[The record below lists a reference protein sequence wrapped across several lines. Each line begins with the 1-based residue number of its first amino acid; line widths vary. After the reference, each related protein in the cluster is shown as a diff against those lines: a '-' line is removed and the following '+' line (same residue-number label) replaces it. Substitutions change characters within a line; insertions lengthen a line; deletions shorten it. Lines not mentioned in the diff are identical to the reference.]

1 MSEKATTQ
9 VVRRSSID
17 ELAENIQVTM
27 SDQDFKQK
35 SAVYI
40 GFLLELYRVIMGS
53 MLVIFVP
60 QNCGDHICGMFEN
73 TTVVPEVYT
82 TAIVMNVYSLVCFLI
97 MYTVEIKR
105 ENRLISYLEVDK
117 HLPFDND
124 SIEDALVKLPDDKHA
139 SILAY
144 DGYYL
149 HSGYLALSA
158 FVLNAGISGY
168 VVFVNYLDDKTMTVY
183 LTNILFMALKV
194 KETYDIVNT
203 KKNIFYSAYLTDRI
217 QFNAVD
223 KDHLIET
230 DDSSLTT
237 LESQSVSMLNNVG
250 DDNSE

>member
-60 QNCGDHICGMFEN
+60 QSCGDHICGMFEN
-73 TTVVPEVYT
+73 NTVVPEVYT
-82 TAIVMNVYSLVCFLI
+82 TAIVMNAYSLVCFLI

-223 KDHLIET
+223 KDHMLET
-230 DDSSLTT
+230 EDSSLTT
-237 LESQSVSMLNNVG
+237 LESQSVSMLNNAG

>member
-60 QNCGDHICGMFEN
+60 QSCGDHICGMFEN
-73 TTVVPEVYT
+73 NTVVPEVYT
-82 TAIVMNVYSLVCFLI
+82 TAIVMNAYSLVCFLI
-97 MYTVEIKR
+97 MYIVEIKR

-124 SIEDALVKLPDDKHA
+124 SIEDALAKLPDDKHA

-223 KDHLIET
+223 KDHMLET
-230 DDSSLTT
+230 EDSSLTT
-237 LESQSVSMLNNVG
+237 LESQSVSMLNNAG

>member
-60 QNCGDHICGMFEN
+60 QSCGDHICGMFEN
-73 TTVVPEVYT
+73 NTVVPEVYT
-82 TAIVMNVYSLVCFLI
+82 TAIVMNAYSLVCFLI
-97 MYTVEIKR
+97 MYIVEIKR

-223 KDHLIET
+223 KDHMLET
-230 DDSSLTT
+230 EDSSLTT
-237 LESQSVSMLNNVG
+237 LESQSVSMLNNAG

>member
-60 QNCGDHICGMFEN
+60 QSCGDHICGMFEN
-73 TTVVPEVYT
+73 NTVVPEVYT
-82 TAIVMNVYSLVCFLI
+82 TAIVMNAYSLVCFLI
-97 MYTVEIKR
+97 MYIVEIKR

-223 KDHLIET
+223 KDHMIET

-237 LESQSVSMLNNVG
+237 LESQSVSMLNNAG